1 MIFNLRILLNLIIV
15 TNATKVVR
23 EAKVRRTTIVYLY
36 RNSEYYMYFIHRR
49 LDLYTCP
56 LQCLLDEVLY

>member
-23 EAKVRRTTIVYLY
+23 EKIVA
-36 RNSEYYMYFIHRR
+36 RSKPNDIR
-49 LDLYTCP
+49 
-56 LQCLLDEVLY
+56 VLIQK